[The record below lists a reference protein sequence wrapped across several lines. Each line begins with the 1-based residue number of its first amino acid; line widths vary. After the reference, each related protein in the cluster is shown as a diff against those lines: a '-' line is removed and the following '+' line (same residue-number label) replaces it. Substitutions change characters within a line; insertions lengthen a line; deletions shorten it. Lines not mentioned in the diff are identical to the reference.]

1 MTNFNKNL
9 VVRKLVVREN
19 RTCKKL
25 KLDVDY
31 MEHANRLSEQHKKQY
46 ATYKCPY
53 CFAHHITTKLT
64 QR

>member
-9 VVRKLVVREN
+9 VVRLPITRTN

-25 KLDVDY
+25 KLDADY
-31 MEHANRLSEQHKKQY
+31 AGHAARLSEQHGKQY
-46 ATYKCPY
+46 WTYKCPY

-64 QR
+64 QQ